1 MLADLDRATVPVVI
15 HDDDPFSQPVSERDP
30 VRRFRGRLPAPVT
43 VVTAGSGESATGLT
57 VSSLLVADGEPGGVW
72 FLCGHNAD
80 LCQVIRDS
88 GGFVVHALGVGDDA
102 LADRFAGIR
111 PSPGGLF
118 VDLNVEPGP
127 WGPVLIDF
135 PTRVS
140 CRFVGA
146 IDVGWY
152 LLIEGA
158 IEETLVSDLDDPL
171 VRQRGYYRRLQ
182 DR

>member
-1 MLADLDRATVPVVI
+1 MLADLERATVPVVI
-15 HDDDPFSQPVSERDP
+15 HDDDPFSRPVAERDP

-43 VVTAGSGESATGLT
+43 VVTAGRGGAATGLT

-80 LCQVIRDS
+80 LCQVVRAS
-88 GGFVVHALGVGDDA
+88 GGFVVHSVGDAA

-118 VDLNVEPGP
+118 VGLNVEPGP

-135 PTRVS
+135 PSRVS
-140 CRFVGA
+140 CRFVA
-146 IDVGWY
+146 ATDVGWY
-152 LLIEGA
+152 VLVEGA
-158 IEETLVSDLDDPL
+158 IEEVLVGDGDDPL
-171 VRQRGYYRRLQ
+171 VRHRGDYRRLQ